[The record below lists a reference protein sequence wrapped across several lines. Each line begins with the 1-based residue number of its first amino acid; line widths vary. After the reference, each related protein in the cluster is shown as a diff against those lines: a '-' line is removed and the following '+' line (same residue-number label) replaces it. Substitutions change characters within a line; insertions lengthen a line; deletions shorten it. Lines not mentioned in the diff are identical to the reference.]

1 MIDNVTAK
9 AVVNEDS
16 KSCTVYVNWTWVFDQ
31 GVTEPPSCKVFCCGA
46 EQEKLLN
53 NFLFRRQEILNWF
66 DREMVNFSSPDHDNI
81 FRLYHQ
87 NPSNM
92 GKCYY
97 STVTFKS
104 GNSINHQYALSFP
117 YEAKSKV
124 FLICV
129 YDGYSYEQEVVAVKN
144 GRDLKYELTVP
155 KKLFGFIGD
164 DTPVLKGIEEDP
176 RQKVLVIQKN
186 GKTIYSLIPRGCD
199 EYYVSKEN
207 AQLPDDS
214 IKVKYLTDFIG

>member
-1 MIDNVTAK
+1 
-9 AVVNEDS
+9 
-16 KSCTVYVNWTWVFDQ
+16 
-31 GVTEPPSCKVFCCGA
+31 
-46 EQEKLLN
+46 
-53 NFLFRRQEILNWF
+53 
-66 DREMVNFSSPDHDNI
+66 
-81 FRLYHQ
+81 
-87 NPSNM
+87 M

-155 KKLFGFIGD
+155 KKLFGFIGIAKVVSFVAPHEINEQTTMTK
-164 DTPVLKGIEEDP
+164 TPV
-176 RQKVLVIQKN
+176 
-186 GKTIYSLIPRGCD
+186 
-199 EYYVSKEN
+199 
-207 AQLPDDS
+207 
-214 IKVKYLTDFIG
+214 